1 VTPTPTTRGPV
12 AALLAPVLAVFR
24 AVVVFVLIRPL
35 AALARR
41 VIHRRLAGYR
51 VRVNHCDPMR
61 PLALNADAPRRVL
74 VVGGG
79 LAGFAAAAT
88 LGERGFKVDVVEK
101 QAWLGGKLGAWEE
114 TFADGETHGVEHG
127 FHAFFGSYY
136 NLLGFLDRLRI
147 TRTFREV
154 ADYRILLLDG
164 SQMGFTD
171 LERTPWLNMFHI
183 VAKGIFPWFDFV
195 KNPQHRLLDVLA
207 NYEQHTTYAALDQ
220 TSFHAF
226 AASVGLPERMQLMFN
241 TFSRAFFARPEQMS
255 MAALLQSFHLYYL
268 SNEGGLIYTYPT
280 EDHRTSILAPI
291 EAYLTS
297 LGTTIRRSTPV
308 RDLARLPDGRLT
320 WDGET
325 YDHVVLATDGRGV
338 LDVLENSP
346 VGREEPGL
354 LDDLKTIKPQNR
366 YANLR
371 LWLDRDDGTDHPVFT
386 VVQKRRALDS
396 ISFYH
401 RCEDTSAAWAR
412 KTGGAVL
419 ELHAYQLPADMTDPA
434 AIRDALLDDLR
445 HFVPSLRDAT
455 VVREHMQVRDDF
467 SAFFVGHH
475 ARRPSTTQG
484 PEGVRLAGDW
494 VKLPV
499 PAMLMEGA
507 FTSGLYAANDI
518 LRAEG
523 LREAPIHSVPL
534 RGIAWGNSA
543 RPGQLPAGKR
553 A

>member
-1 VTPTPTTRGPV
+1 MTPSPTTRGPV
-12 AALLAPVLAVFR
+12 AAFLSPVLAVVR
-24 AVVVFVLIRPL
+24 AVVVFVVVQPL
-35 AALARR
+35 AAIARI
-41 VIHRRLAGYR
+41 VIRRRLAGYR
-51 VRVNHCDPMR
+51 IRVNHSDPLR
-61 PLALNADAPRRVL
+61 PLQLPDTSPRRVL

-79 LAGFAAAAT
+79 IAGFSAAST
-88 LGERGFKVDVVEK
+88 LSERGFQVDVVEK

-136 NLLGFLDRLRI
+136 NLLGFLDRLGI
-147 TRTFREV
+147 TRTFKEV

-164 SQMGFTD
+164 SQMGFTN

-195 KNPQHRLLDVLA
+195 KNPQHRLLNVLA
-207 NYEQHTTYAALDQ
+207 NYEQRSTYAALDQ

-226 AASVGLPERMQLMFN
+226 SASVALPERMTLMFN

-268 SNEGGLIYTYPT
+268 SNEGGLLYTYPT
-280 EDHRTSILAPI
+280 EDHRLSILAPI
-291 EAYLTS
+291 EAHL
-297 LGTTIRRSTPV
+297 LRQGCTIRRSTEV
-308 RDLARLPDGRLT
+308 RDLSRLPDGRFS
-320 WDGET
+320 WDGGT

-338 LDVLENSP
+338 IDVLENSP

-354 LDDLKTIKPQNR
+354 LEDLRAIKPVNR

-371 LWLDRDDGTDHPVFT
+371 VWLDRDDRTDHPVFT
-386 VVQKRRALDS
+386 VVQKRKALDS

-412 KTGGAVL
+412 KHGGAVI

-434 AIRDALLDDLR
+434 EIRDALLDDLR
-445 HFVPSLRDAT
+445 HFVPSLRDAQ

-475 ARRPSTTQG
+475 ARRPTTAQG
-484 PEGVRLAGDW
+484 PDGVRLAGDW

-534 RGIAWGNSA
+534 RGIGWGNPA
-543 RPGQLPAGKR
+543 RPGQLPAGAR